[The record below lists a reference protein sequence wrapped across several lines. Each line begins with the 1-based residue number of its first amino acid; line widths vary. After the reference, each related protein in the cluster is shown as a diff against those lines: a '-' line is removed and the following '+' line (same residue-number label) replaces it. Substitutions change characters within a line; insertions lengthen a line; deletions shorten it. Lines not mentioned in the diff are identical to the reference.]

1 MTYECTECGSDLP
14 HPEESS
20 VCPRCVEVEEPLFD
34 VSDLGDDDVTADDD
48 ATSDG
53 EE

>member
-20 VCPRCVEVEEPLFD
+20 VCPRCVEVDEPLF
-34 VSDLGDDDVTADDD
+34 DLGDDDVTDDDDD